1 MCARAVEHETMI
13 DSSQHTSTIHM
24 HCCAEGLALQCLLFR
39 NGARTKEITS
49 TIHMHC
55 WAEGLA
61 LQCLLFRNGAR
72 TKEIKKK

>member
-39 NGARTKEITS
+39 NGARTKEI
-49 TIHMHC
+49 
-55 WAEGLA
+55 
-61 LQCLLFRNGAR
+61 
-72 TKEIKKK
+72 KKK